1 MSRQQ
6 NTLKMS
12 ATGFTL
18 LELVVTLTLMT
29 VLMAFTLPSSV
40 RWVSDQRLLLT
51 QQQILWDLRIAQQQ
65 SQTGPALWTIQLYP
79 YTPEYGVYDGT
90 SFVRRIHFQP
100 EVNYVD
106 GYLQITSGRITYNS
120 LGESSI
126 GGVVRLTTDGMERD
140 ITLYLNSGLQIR
152 GSVP

>member
-90 SFVRRIHFQP
+90 RFVRHIHFQP

-106 GYLQITSGRITYNS
+106 GYLQVPSGRITYNT